1 MKIAISASGR
11 NLDSMMDPRMG
22 RCDYFLLVDS
32 DTMEFQVI
40 QNGAVNASGGAGIQ
54 AAQTL
59 LDNKAEVVITGN
71 VGPNAWDIL
80 AAAGVKVYRS
90 SPSTVEKALKAWKAG
105 ELESIKQ
112 AGPAH
117 GGLQARHGW
126 K

>member
-1 MKIAISASGR
+1 MKVAVSANGKS
-11 NLDSMMDPRMG
+11 LDCMMDPRMG

-32 DTMEFQVI
+32 DTMDFQAI

-90 SPSTVEKALKAWKAG
+90 NPATVENALKSWKAG
-105 ELESIKQ
+105 ELEPIKQ

-117 GGLQARHGW
+117 GGLQARHG
-126 K
+126 